1 MSRSC
6 VVVGAGP
13 AGLTAA
19 YRLANAGVRV
29 VVLEAAP
36 HIGGRTR
43 TEHVGGCVVNTG
55 AGFIANFFSATVP
68 LLRELGLRLVNPRP
82 QAGVAA
88 TAYGKFPLD
97 LGSVR
102 GVLRFP
108 LVRWIGKLRAGVL
121 PARTLVGRRAH
132 VADVAALA
140 RYDRGQTLE
149 QWARRWAGDPA
160 YQYLVRP
167 AVETFFYFGCEEASA
182 ALGRA
187 LVRHGFRW
195 QMQIIA
201 NGTGAFCDALAQRLE
216 VRTGCRV
223 GSVEVGSERI
233 AVRHAGG
240 TVEADYAILAIPAS
254 AAAHV
259 EGALLEADRD
269 DLRGVRYAPNI
280 VLFFGYERPITV
292 QYPSVVPSGPGR
304 HPVASVATTSRWVS
318 DYVPEGKELVA
329 IHASAW
335 RSAELL
341 EREPDKIVTALRAD
355 AEEIFG
361 RLADPDWIRMYPRAE
376 AMVVPSPGHYRRMR
390 AFLRRP
396 RQRLLFAGDWL
407 TGSTIEGAVR
417 TGLAAAQRILGAQ
430 QS

>member
-6 VVVGAGP
+6 IVVGAGP

-29 VVLEAAP
+29 TVLEAAP
-36 HIGGRTR
+36 YIGGRTR
-43 TEHVGGCVVNTG
+43 TEHVDGFVINTG
-55 AGFIANFFSATVP
+55 AGLIADFYTATLP
-68 LLRELGLRLVNPRP
+68 LLRELGLRLVSPRP

-88 TAYGKFPLD
+88 TAYGKFPLEI
-97 LGSVR
+97 GSVR

-108 LVRWIGKLRAGVL
+108 LVRWPGKVRAAIL
-121 PARTLVGRRAH
+121 PARTLVGRRSH

-140 RYDRGQTLE
+140 RYDRGQTIE
-149 QWARRWAGDPA
+149 QWARRWAGDAA

-182 ALGRA
+182 ALGRS

-195 QMQIIA
+195 QMQMIA
-201 NGTGAFCDALAQRLE
+201 NGMGAFCDALAQRLD

-223 GSVEVGSERI
+223 GSIQIGADGV

-240 TVEADYAILAIPAS
+240 TVEADYAVLALPAS
-254 AAAHV
+254 AAARV
-259 EGALLEADRD
+259 DGALLEADRE
-269 DLRGVRYAPNI
+269 DLRSVRYAPNI

-304 HPVASVATTSRWVS
+304 HPIASVATTSRWVS
-318 DYVPEGKELVA
+318 DYVPEGKELVV
-329 IHASAW
+329 IHGSAW
-335 RSAELL
+335 RSAELI
-341 EREPDKIVTALRAD
+341 EREPDQVVAALRAD

-376 AMVVPSPGHYRRMR
+376 ATVIPSPGHYRRMR

-417 TGLAAAQRILGAQ
+417 TGLAAAEKILALTA
-430 QS
+430 